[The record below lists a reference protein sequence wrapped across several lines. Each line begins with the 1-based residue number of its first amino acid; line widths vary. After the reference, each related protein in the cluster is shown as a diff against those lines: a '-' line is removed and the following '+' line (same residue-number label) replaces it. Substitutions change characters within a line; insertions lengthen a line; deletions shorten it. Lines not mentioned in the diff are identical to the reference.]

1 MSEAIN
7 KAIVRRSWEEAWNT
21 GNLAPID
28 ERVDANDV
36 LHALYSGRRA
46 NTELQPAPLRQRLMR
61 SVRRPHPLW
70 HRRVSPSEVKR

>member
-36 LHALYSGRRA
+36 LHPFIQGDVLTRSCNRCRSA
-46 NTELQPAPLRQRLMR
+46 NG
-61 SVRRPHPLW
+61 
-70 HRRVSPSEVKR
+70 